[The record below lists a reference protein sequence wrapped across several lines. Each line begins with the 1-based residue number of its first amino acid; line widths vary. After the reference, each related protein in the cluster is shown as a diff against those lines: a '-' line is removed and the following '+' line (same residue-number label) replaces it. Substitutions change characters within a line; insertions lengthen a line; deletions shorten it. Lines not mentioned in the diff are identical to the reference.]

1 VVLVEVG
8 PLIKDVDYDH
18 DCFVLESDN
27 HNKVWGEQAVFKI
40 KNTNNKTGIYREG
53 KTVKH
58 VYRAAEDETEAV
70 EQLYQA
76 VEIRAQ
82 RRGKL

>member
-1 VVLVEVG
+1 MP
-8 PLIKDVDYDH
+8 PL
-18 DCFVLESDN
+18 LGSDD
-27 HNKVWGEQAVFKI
+27 HNKVWGKQAMFKI
-40 KNTNNKTGIYREG
+40 KNTNNKTSIYREA
-53 KTVKH
+53 KAVKH

-76 VEIRAQ
+76 VEIRSQ

>member
-1 VVLVEVG
+1 MMLVLNSN
-8 PLIKDVDYDH
+8 D
-18 DCFVLESDN
+18 

-40 KNTNNKTGIYREG
+40 KNTNNKSGIYREG
-53 KTVKH
+53 KAVKH

-70 EQLYQA
+70 EQLYWA

-82 RRGKL
+82 RGGKL

>member
-1 VVLVEVG
+1 M
-8 PLIKDVDYDH
+8 
-18 DCFVLESDN
+18 LESDD
-27 HNKVWGEQAVFKI
+27 HNKVWVEQAVFKI

-53 KTVKH
+53 KAVKH

-76 VEIRAQ
+76 VESRVQ

>member
-1 VVLVEVG
+1 
-8 PLIKDVDYDH
+8 
-18 DCFVLESDN
+18 VLESDD
-27 HNKVWGEQAVFKI
+27 HNRFWGEQAVFKI

-53 KTVKH
+53 KAVKH
-58 VYRAAEDETEAV
+58 VYREAEDETEAV

-76 VEIRAQ
+76 VEIRLQ